1 MVVRSSVEAEFRV
14 LAHGICEPL
23 WLKIVLDNLKI
34 KWQGPMKLNHD
45 NKSTIDIAH
54 NQFQHDRAKH
64 VEVDKHFVEEKL
76 ESKLICTPYVLT
88 HGQLVDI
95 LTMGLTSS
103 SFQKVT
109 SKLGMYNIYS
119 PTWGGVLENLCDSLT
134 CRNQCTA
141 VGILVK

>member
-14 LAHGICEPL
+14 SAHGIYEPL
-23 WLKIVLDNLKI
+23 WLKIVLDNLII
-34 KWQGPMKLNHD
+34 KWQGPMKLYYD

-54 NQFQHDRAKH
+54 NQFQHDRTKH

-76 ESKLICTPYVLT
+76 DSKLICTPYVLT

-103 SFQKVT
+103 SFRKVT
-109 SKLGMYNIYS
+109 SELGMYNIYS
-119 PTWGGVLENLCDSLT
+119 LT
-134 CRNQCTA
+134 
-141 VGILVK
+141 